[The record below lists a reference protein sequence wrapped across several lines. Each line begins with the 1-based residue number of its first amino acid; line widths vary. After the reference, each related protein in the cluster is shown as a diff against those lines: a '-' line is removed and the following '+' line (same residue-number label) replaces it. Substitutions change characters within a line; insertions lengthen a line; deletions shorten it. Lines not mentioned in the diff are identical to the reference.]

1 LKSNFQFLIP
11 KFPKYGQLAFAF
23 AGGVLMGMTPAPVN
37 AWFLAWVALVPLW
50 ILVAT
55 SSLKSKLALGFVWG
69 LGFHGLALFWITGL
83 HPLTWM
89 GVPWLASLAIALSC
103 WLFITIWGALLVAL
117 WAGSFKFLEK
127 TSSLRSP
134 NHLFWTLARVL
145 VGTAIWCGLEG
156 IWSSGPLWWTSL
168 SYTQSPHNLVILH
181 LGQLTGPSA
190 TTAAIVAVNGLLAES
205 WLQKQLPATPLLLRP
220 SPRPLT
226 ASFLSPAKICLA
238 IAATL
243 LLSLH
248 LIGFN
253 LYSYSLSQPPEAAV
267 RVGLIQ
273 GNIPTRIKLYEEGV
287 RRALNAYVTGYNIL
301 ADQDVDIVLTPEG
314 ALPIYWVPSNYPS
327 NPVYQSVL
335 NRQVPLVLGSFGN
348 QTDQITQNLFA
359 IAGNG
364 EIVGRYS
371 KIKLVPLGEY
381 IPFQRFL
388 GGLINR
394 LSPVEASMVPGEF
407 DQEFN
412 TPVGRA
418 IAGICYESA
427 FSRLFRV
434 QAANGG
440 EFILTASNNDPYS
453 STMMFQHHAQDVMR
467 AVETDRWA
475 ARVTNTGYSGIV
487 DPHGRTLWLSDNNIY
502 EIHAENIYRR
512 QTRTLYVQ
520 WGDWLTP
527 LLLVSALAVGLGIK
541 SD

>member
-1 LKSNFQFLIP
+1 MFKVGKLRLKSSWFLIP
-11 KFPKYGQLAFAF
+11 TFPEYGQLAVAF
-23 AGGVLMGMTPAPVN
+23 GGGILMGFTPAPAN
-37 AWFLAWVALVPLW
+37 AWFLAWVALIPLW
-50 ILVAT
+50 VLVAS
-55 SSLKSKLALGFVWG
+55 SSLKSKLALGFAWG
-69 LGFHGLALFWITGL
+69 FGFHGLALSWITGL

-89 GVPWLASLAIALSC
+89 GVPWLASVVITLFC
-103 WLFITIWGALLVAL
+103 WLFIAVWGGLLVAV
-117 WAGSFKFLEK
+117 WAGSFRLLERA
-127 TSSLRSP
+127 SGLRSP
-134 NHLFWTLARVL
+134 KNLLWPLARVL
-145 VGTAIWCGLEG
+145 VATAVWCALEG

-168 SYTQSPHNLVILH
+168 SYTQSPHNLLILH

-190 TTAAIVAVNGLLAES
+190 TTAAIVAVNGLLAEA
-205 WLQKQLPATPLLLRP
+205 WLSLRP
-220 SPRPLT
+220 QSRVPYLLT
-226 ASFLSPAKICLA
+226 PTPTKLYLA
-238 IAATL
+238 IATTL

-253 LYSYSLSQPPEAAV
+253 LYSRPLAQPPEAAL

-273 GNIPTRIKLYEEGV
+273 GNVPTRIKLYEEGV
-287 RRALNAYVTGYNIL
+287 RRALSAYVTGYNIL
-301 ADQDVDIVLTPEG
+301 ADQNVDIVFTPEG
-314 ALPIYWVPSNYPS
+314 ALPIYWVPSIYPS

-335 NRQVPLVLGSFGN
+335 SQGVPLVLGSFGKQN
-348 QTDQITQNLFA
+348 NQITQSLFA

-388 GGLINR
+388 GGLVNR
-394 LSPVEASMVPGEF
+394 LSPVEASMVPGEV
-407 DQEFN
+407 DQAFN

-440 EFILTASNNDPYS
+440 EFILTASNNDPYN
-453 STMMFQHHAQDVMR
+453 STMLFQHHAQDVMR
-467 AVETDRWA
+467 AIESDRWA

-487 DPHGRTLWLSDNNIY
+487 DPHGKTLWLSDNNIY
-502 EIHAENIYRR
+502 EIHADTLYRR

-527 LLLVSALAVGLGIK
+527 LLLVSALFVVLGYR
-541 SD
+541 D

>member
-1 LKSNFQFLIP
+1 
-11 KFPKYGQLAFAF
+11 
-23 AGGVLMGMTPAPVN
+23 MGLTPAPAN
-37 AWFLAWVALVPLW
+37 AWFLAWVALIPLW
-50 ILVAT
+50 VLVA
-55 SSLKSKLALGFVWG
+55 SSGLRSKLALGFAWG
-69 LGFHGLALFWITGL
+69 VGFHGLALSWITGL

-89 GVPWLASLAIALSC
+89 GVPWLASVVITLFC
-103 WLFITIWGALLVAL
+103 WLFIAVLGGLLVAV
-117 WAGSFKFLEK
+117 WAGSFRLLER

-134 NHLFWTLARVL
+134 KNLLWPLARVL
-145 VGTAIWCGLEG
+145 VATAVWCALEG

-168 SYTQSPHNLVILH
+168 SFTQSPHNLLILH

-190 TTAAIVAVNGLLAES
+190 TTAAIVAVNGLLAEA
-205 WLQKQLPATPLLLRP
+205 WLSLRSH
-220 SPRPLT
+220 SPIP
-226 ASFLSPAKICLA
+226 FLQSSTPAKLYLA
-238 IAATL
+238 IATIL

-253 LYSYSLSQPPEAAV
+253 LYSRPLAQPPEAAL

-273 GNIPTRIKLYEEGV
+273 GNVPTRIKLYEEGV
-287 RRALNAYVTGYNIL
+287 RRALSAYVTGYNIL
-301 ADQDVDIVLTPEG
+301 ADQNVDIVFTPEG
-314 ALPIYWVPSNYPS
+314 ALPIYWVPSVYPN

-335 NRQVPLVLGSFGN
+335 NQGVPLVLGSFGKQN
-348 QTDQITQNLFA
+348 NQITQSLFA

-364 EIVGRYS
+364 EIVGRYR

-394 LSPVEASMVPGEF
+394 LSPIEASMVPGEV

-440 EFILTASNNDPYS
+440 EFILTASNNDPYN

-467 AVETDRWA
+467 AIESDRWA

-487 DPHGRTLWLSDNNIY
+487 DPHGKTLWLSDNNIY
-502 EIHAENIYRR
+502 EIHADTLYRR

-527 LLLVSALAVGLGIK
+527 LLLVSALFVVLGYR
-541 SD
+541 D